1 MTTASALRPRTCAID
16 RPLGTLANRLLVRG
30 AGPLIRR
37 ARSFRVMGSDNLP
50 ASGALLIAANHA
62 AFTDSAWMH
71 LAIPRRL
78 VVAGAKPRLFRSTA
92 TRAVMAL
99 GNVLRVDDRDSWL
112 ADVTD
117 LLRSGRCVVTYPAFG
132 RHPEG
137 LGPFR
142 PWVAEL
148 SITTGQ
154 PIVPAFIHGT
164 TVGHTGP
171 PWVAFG
177 AAVSGSDPTQLTQT
191 LRSAIH
197 TLGQTPW

>member
-1 MTTASALRPRTCAID
+1 
-16 RPLGTLANRLLVRG
+16 
-30 AGPLIRR
+30 
-37 ARSFRVMGSDNLP
+37 MGSDRIP
-50 ASGALLIAANHA
+50 RSGPVLIAANHA
-62 AFTDSAWMH
+62 AFSDSAWMH

-78 VVAGAKPRLFRSTA
+78 VVAGAKPRLFRSRA

-99 GNVLRVDDRDSWL
+99 GNVLRVDDRDGWL
-112 ADVTD
+112 HDVR
-117 LLRSGRCVVTYPAFG
+117 LLLDDGRCVVTYPSFG
-132 RHPEG
+132 RQIDG

-148 SITTGQ
+148 SIATGH

-177 AAVSGSDPTQLTQT
+177 APVTGSDAPELTTT
-191 LRSAIH
+191 LREAI
-197 TLGQTPW
+197 TNLGRTRW